1 MNACTILV
9 RKEGFIPCQYGHSF
23 SCELLQI
30 CTVFWRVRMEPGQL
44 ESRPSFLWCWA
55 HPLPGFSCFGI
66 RIRARHQTASCYKK
80 ECCGAHRPSPVI
92 PLKEHGCCYW
102 VHRTA
107 LKLGPSGPVAPH
119 PAKRSWSCCS
129 SQLQLRASTAC
140 TGSWNV
146 SIVRTT
152 GGSSPQTPQRPCSV
166 PSTVLQWEWDRCV
179 RGPGSGAVVSSA
191 LTD

>member
-1 MNACTILV
+1 MN
-9 RKEGFIPCQYGHSF
+9 
-23 SCELLQI
+23 
-30 CTVFWRVRMEPGQL
+30 
-44 ESRPSFLWCWA
+44 
-55 HPLPGFSCFGI
+55 
-66 RIRARHQTASCYKK
+66 CYKFALFFG
-80 ECCGAHRPSPVI
+80 ELGWNLDSWRADHPSSGEGHILCLDFPASESESGPATRQHLAIRRSCCGAHRPGPVI

-107 LKLGPSGPVAPH
+107 QKLGPSGPVAPH

-152 GGSSPQTPQRPCSV
+152 GGSSPQTPHWPCSV
-166 PSTVLQWEWDRCV
+166 PSTVLQWKWDRCV
-179 RGPGSGAVVSSA
+179 RGLGSGAVVSSA